1 MKVVFEGMNSE
12 QKKEVAEV
20 FGIIER
26 SEEGLD
32 FRENRE

>member
-1 MKVVFEGMNSE
+1 MKVVFEGMNPE

-26 SEEGLD
+26 NEEGSGFQGD
-32 FRENRE
+32 RE